1 MNKGYIKTVFFLL
14 SLFVYVTNKALAS
27 ERFPRETSTGRFTSR
42 TIVRR
47 RVVTSSPSS
56 NIAGPSNASSNVAG
70 PSNARSNVAGPS
82 NASSNIA
89 GPSNASSNVTGP
101 SNVSS
106 NVAGPS
112 NASSGSYES
121 DELYEN
127 HKHLLC
133 TNREEIKNAEKVMKD
148 AMPLLIHHATN
159 GNSCD
164 KSCQSKNNGKLNM
177 AKHGGDTYIG
187 KMNHKFPNPNMYT
200 DLITMLWNPYCPNK
214 LDKTLNNGKV
224 VRVYTPNLIMVQ
236 YRYKNNN
243 ESFQRYF
250 YALAA
255 KYKVSEDTAV
265 IVMSSANINDHNH
278 TEQKNYTNLIL
289 ESANSF
295 ETEVDSEPDIRRG
308 ELKKM
313 FVNLSGY
320 LIKKE
325 HNYVD
330 ITYIRSIDGN
340 VPNDK
345 SLPTKTLRS

>member
-1 MNKGYIKTVFFLL
+1 MVND
-14 SLFVYVTNKALAS
+14 
-27 ERFPRETSTGRFTSR
+27 R
-42 TIVRR
+42 
-47 RVVTSSPSS
+47 
-56 NIAGPSNASSNVAG
+56 
-70 PSNARSNVAGPS
+70 
-82 NASSNIA
+82 
-89 GPSNASSNVTGP
+89 
-101 SNVSS
+101 
-106 NVAGPS
+106 
-112 NASSGSYES
+112 S

-330 ITYIRSIDGN
+330 ITYIRSVRIIIILIDNIFIPNFLYVIIALYQFYNLSRMCCVCTN
-340 VPNDK
+340 VHIYNIYIHSQK
-345 SLPTKTLRS
+345 NEIFYIFILFL